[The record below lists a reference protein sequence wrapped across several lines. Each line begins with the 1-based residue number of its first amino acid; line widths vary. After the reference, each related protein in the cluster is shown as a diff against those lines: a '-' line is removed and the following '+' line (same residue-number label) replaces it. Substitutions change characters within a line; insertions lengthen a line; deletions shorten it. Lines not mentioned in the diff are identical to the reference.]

1 MAAAGETSLRPDRA
15 HRSDRPPLVARP
27 RFLRHSS
34 AVTESQP
41 ARQIFLTGG
50 TGYLGQRLIRAL
62 SGRGHVVRALVRPGS
77 EAKLPAEARAVR
89 GDALHGLS
97 YAAQVA
103 PADTFVHLVGVS
115 HPSPRK
121 AREFLRVDLASVEAA
136 VAAASTAEIRH
147 FVYVSVAQ
155 PAPTMQAYVAARM
168 QGERLLRES
177 GLPATILR
185 PWYVLGPGHWWP
197 VLLLPAYWTAEL
209 LPGSRETARRL
220 GLVTITQMIRALVH
234 AIEEPVA
241 ALRVLDVPHIRR
253 IP

>member
-1 MAAAGETSLRPDRA
+1 MSGAAGRTA
-15 HRSDRPPLVARP
+15 GTP
-27 RFLRHSS
+27 RH
-34 AVTESQP
+34 V
-41 ARQIFLTGG
+41 FLTGG
-50 TGYLGQRLIRAL
+50 TGYMGRRLVAAL
-62 SGRGHVVRALVRPGS
+62 AGRGHIVRALVRQGS
-77 EAKLPAEARAVR
+77 AARLPAGALPVI

-103 PADTFVHLVGVS
+103 PADTFVHLVGVA
-115 HPSPRK
+115 HPSPAK

-147 FVYVSVAQ
+147 FVYVSVAH

-168 QGERLLRES
+168 QGEQILRAS

-197 VLLLPAYWTAEL
+197 VVLQPVYWAAER

-220 GLVTITQMIRALVH
+220 GLVTIGQMIRALVH

>member
-1 MAAAGETSLRPDRA
+1 M
-15 HRSDRPPLVARP
+15 
-27 RFLRHSS
+27 
-34 AVTESQP
+34 
-41 ARQIFLTGG
+41 TGG
-50 TGYLGQRLIRAL
+50 TGYLGRRLIRAL
-62 SGRGHVVRALVRPGS
+62 AGREHVVRALVRPGS
-77 EAKLPAEARAVR
+77 ESKLPPPARAVR

-121 AREFLRVDLASVEAA
+121 AQDFLRIDLASTEAA
-136 VAAASTAEIRH
+136 VAAASTAGVQH
-147 FVYVSVAQ
+147 FIYVSVAH

-197 VLLLPAYWTAEL
+197 VVLLPAYWTAEL
-209 LPGSRETARRL
+209 LPGPRETARRL
-220 GLVTITQMIRALVH
+220 GLVTIGQMIRALVH

-241 ALRVLDVPHIRR
+241 GLRILDVPHIRR